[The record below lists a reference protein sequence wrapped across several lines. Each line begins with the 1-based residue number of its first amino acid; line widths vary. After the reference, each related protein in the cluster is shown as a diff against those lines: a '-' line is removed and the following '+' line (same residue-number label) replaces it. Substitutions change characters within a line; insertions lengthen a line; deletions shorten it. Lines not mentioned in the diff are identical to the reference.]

1 MLKKIANVTAVI
13 STSVMIIYFVFS
25 WITFGGDISQKQMP
39 LTDLPAIVILSL
51 ICAVGT
57 VLIQNGNDGTMSR
70 RESVIRI
77 IIHILFLTAVVLTG
91 GYILGW
97 YVPSVSGVILM
108 LLSIA
113 FVYAVTFFS
122 QYYNGKKTADE
133 VNKKIRE
140 RMNEDRTE

>member
-13 STSVMIIYFVFS
+13 STSVMIVYFLFS
-25 WITFGGDISQKQMP
+25 WVSFGSEITQRQMP
-39 LTDLPAIVILSL
+39 VTDLSAILIISF

-57 VLIQNGNDGTMSR
+57 ILIIKNNDENISHK
-70 RESVIRI
+70 ESIVRYV
-77 IIHILFLTAVVLTG
+77 IHIIFLTAVVLTG

-97 YVPSVSGVILM
+97 YTLSVSGVILM

-122 QYYNGKKTADE
+122 QYYKGKKTADE
-133 VNKKIRE
+133 VNKKIKE
-140 RMNEDRTE
+140 RMNRHTYD